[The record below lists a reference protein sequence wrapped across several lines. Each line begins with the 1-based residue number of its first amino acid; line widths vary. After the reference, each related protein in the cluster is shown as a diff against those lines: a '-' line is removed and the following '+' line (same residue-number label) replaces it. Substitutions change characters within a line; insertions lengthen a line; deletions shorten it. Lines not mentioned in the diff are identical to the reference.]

1 MGDGLLIDKDAP
13 ATAPDQTGTGP
24 GVRSRFAR
32 IPHVAILISILVAAV
47 LAESV
52 LLFRGNT
59 DVRARTEVVQT
70 STRFLALLTTY
81 NSSTLDR
88 QRHDVLALATGKFR
102 GEYQQL
108 TGSSFLSAL
117 KDRQANSTGRV
128 VRASVE
134 SVGSDTATTLC
145 LVQVTVTNKDIK
157 SPRAEQ
163 DLIELSLVKTSA
175 GWRIDAVTIL
185 GQLSA

>member
-1 MGDGLLIDKDAP
+1 MGDELLIDKEAP
-13 ATAPDQTGTGP
+13 AAAPDQAAGSE
-24 GVRSRFAR
+24 VRSRFAR
-32 IPHVAILISILVAAV
+32 IPAVAILISILVAAV

-59 DVRARTEVVQT
+59 DVRARNEVVQT

-81 NSSTLDR
+81 NSATLDA
-88 QRHDVLALATGKFR
+88 QRREVLALATGKFR

-117 KDRQANSTGRV
+117 KDRQANSTGHV

-145 LVQVTVTNKDIK
+145 LVQVTVTNRDIK
-157 SPRAEQ
+157 TPRAEQ